1 MGASI
6 NGYVTATSG
15 TQAFQS
21 GYATVT
27 CTGRIAI
34 NTLYTFINAGNI
46 TAQATVFSQGEFTS
60 ASISAFEF
68 LPFTRIAISLAN
80 NSSTTV
86 SYTVNVNR
94 GGSLD
99 SQQFTLA
106 PFSSRS
112 QFLDEMIPIAPT
124 NTLKP
129 VVYITA
135 TQPIDGTALLFV
147 NDIFTTVPLTI
158 YQ

>member
-1 MGASI
+1 
-6 NGYVTATSG
+6 
-15 TQAFQS
+15 
-21 GYATVT
+21 
-27 CTGRIAI
+27 
-34 NTLYTFINAGNI
+34 
-46 TAQATVFSQGEFTS
+46 
-60 ASISAFEF
+60 
-68 LPFTRIAISLAN
+68 
-80 NSSTTV
+80 
-86 SYTVNVNR
+86 VNR
-94 GGSLD
+94 GGSLN

-129 VVYITA
+129 AMVYITA